1 MSTPALVSV
10 NIKNKSAVIELRY
23 QNNEKH
29 QLSFEFLRVHSPSAD
44 VRGHSGSEGVLQY
57 GKSDVLIEKIEQVGN
72 YGLQI
77 YFDDL
82 HHSGIYTW
90 DYIYHLAHNQ
100 ESLYQA
106 YLDALEQ
113 AGKSRLTGAV
123 NVIDLLEQS

>member
-1 MSTPALVSV
+1 MSIPTLASV
-10 NIKNKSAVIELRY
+10 NIKKQSAAVELSYHNQERY
-23 QNNEKH
+23 

-57 GKSDVLIEKIEQVGN
+57 GKSDVGIDKIEQVGN
-72 YGLQI
+72 YGLQM

-90 DYIYHLAHNQ
+90 DYLYHLATEQ
-100 ESLYQA
+100 ESLYEA
-106 YLDALEQ
+106 YLQALEK

>member
-1 MSTPALVSV
+1 MSIPTLASV
-10 NIKNKSAVIELRY
+10 NIKKQSAVIELSYHNQERY
-23 QNNEKH
+23 

-57 GKSDVLIEKIEQVGN
+57 GKSDVRIDKIEQVGN
-72 YGLQI
+72 YGLQM

-90 DYIYHLAHNQ
+90 GYLYHLATQQ
-100 ESLYQA
+100 ESLYET
-106 YLDALEQ
+106 YLQALEK
-113 AGKSRLTGAV
+113 AGKSRLTGAI